1 MAVEIE
7 CIGDVR
13 CGVGEGV
20 FWDEATQALW
30 FVDIPAGRL
39 YRLKDGA
46 IEHRDFGEPIGCVAL
61 DGAGHPVV
69 AMKHDVARIDFATGA
84 RQVLARPETDRPG
97 NRFNDGAVDRQG
109 RFWAGT
115 MKMDAPPERT
125 GAFYRIDADHRVS
138 TFWDGTFTTNGM
150 AFSPDGRTM
159 YLSDS
164 NPAVRMIW
172 ACDYDPDTGQPGE
185 RRPFFDTRQVAG
197 RPDGAT
203 VDADG
208 CYWMAG
214 VSGWQL
220 VRITPAGA
228 IDRIVA
234 MPCEKPS
241 RPWFGGPR
249 RDILYVTSIGIGLTP
264 GTEDRQPD
272 AGGLFAIHGLGVT
285 GLAQP
290 RFAG

>member
-7 CIGDVR
+7 CVADLKM
-13 CGVGEGV
+13 GVGEGV
-20 FWDEATQALW
+20 FWDAETHNLW

-39 YRLKDGA
+39 YRLKDGKLDHWDIGEVVGCLA
-46 IEHRDFGEPIGCVAL
+46 IDRD
-61 DGAGHPVV
+61 GHPVL
-69 AMKHDVARIDFATGA
+69 ALKHDVARFDVATGQ
-84 RQVLARPETDRPG
+84 RTLIVRPETDRPQ

-115 MKMDAPPERT
+115 MKMDQPPERT
-125 GAFYRIDADHRVS
+125 GAFYRIDADHKV
-138 TFWDGTFTTNGM
+138 TQFWDGTFTTNGM
-150 AFSPDGRTM
+150 AFSPDGRTF

-164 NPAVRMIW
+164 NPEVRTIW
-172 ACDYDPDTGQPGE
+172 ACDYDTDTG
-185 RRPFFDTRQVAG
+185 RPTNKRVFFDTRQVAG

-214 VSGWQL
+214 VGGWQL
-220 VRITPAGA
+220 VRITPKGA
-228 IDRIVA
+228 VDRIID
-234 MPCEKPS
+234 MPCERPS
-241 RPWFGGPR
+241 RPWFGGPNL
-249 RDILYVTSIGIGLTP
+249 DILYVTSIGANQTP
-264 GTEDRQPD
+264 GTEQRQPH
-272 AGGLFAIHGLGVT
+272 AGGLFAVHGLGIK